1 MHQLRTITKL
11 TQDQLFIDDLLNSKG
26 DVDLSRLND
35 FQFWSVLF
43 RRHSNRIKQI
53 VEACDER
60 CALMETQIALLT
72 QHLQEQQQAVDADER
87 PSEVDLEVARR
98 LAALDAVFTQ

>member
-11 TQDQLFIDDLLNSKG
+11 SQDQLVVDDLLNAKG
-26 DVDLSRLND
+26 DVDLSRLSD

-43 RRHSNRIKQI
+43 RRHSDRVRQI

-72 QHLQEQQQAVDADER
+72 QHSQQQAVDMDER